1 MIWFSRYQLTPL
13 RKLNAKSG
21 SGMMEGV
28 FLKVQDERGEF
39 GYADYFPHVELGD
52 LSVEQV
58 LQGERD
64 EYFEKCL
71 HFAKNEKRLR
81 TQEHL
86 PFLNHQLGM
95 SSNHNKTAIIKLKL
109 FGIEDLSLARQCL
122 ERQMPLRLDAN
133 GSVSFEQ
140 WQAFLASLSQEQR
153 ELIDYIEDP
162 GRGDWKAL
170 GVPSAQDFQQ
180 NESFD
185 FYIHKANAKF
195 FPENLSSSKV
205 IFSSYMGSDLGR
217 YHCYLELLEKGDLS
231 QVHGIHTPDCFEE
244 QGSLFEP
251 SGEALRPGTEAI
263 TSLYANLERRQWSCL
278 S

>member
-21 SGMMEGV
+21 AGMMEGV
-28 FLKVQDERGEF
+28 FLKVQGERGEF

-81 TQEHL
+81 AQEHL
-86 PFLNHQLGM
+86 SFSNHQLGIA
-95 SSNHNKTAIIKLKL
+95 SSDNNTSIIKLKI
-109 FGIEDLSLARQCL
+109 FGAEDFSLARQCL
-122 ERQMPLRLDAN
+122 ESLKRLRLDAN
-133 GSVSFEQ
+133 GSVSFEK

-162 GRGDWKAL
+162 GSGDWKEL
-170 GVPSAQDFQQ
+170 GVPSAQDFQK

-185 FYIHKANAKF
+185 FYIHKANARF
-195 FPENLSSSKV
+195 FPEDLPRSKV

-244 QGSLFEP
+244 QNSLFEP
-251 SGEALRPGTEAI
+251 SGKALFPSVDAI
-263 TSLYANLERRQWSCL
+263 SSLYANLERRQWSCL